1 MTQITAEM
9 VRDLRERTGVGM
21 MECKKA
27 LVAANG
33 EMELAIESLRKAGQA
48 SAVKKGSR
56 IAAEGVVSAI
66 CSPDNK
72 VAVIG
77 EVNCETDFV
86 AREERFKK
94 FSHAVMQCA
103 LENNQTDIAKLAEDK
118 LANQTI
124 EATRLELVAQ
134 LGENIAI
141 RRVKQVNAPEGGVV
155 VSYLHGGD
163 ATAARIG
170 TVVAL
175 NIANPALARDIAMHI
190 AAMRPEYL
198 SEEEVPQERRD
209 KEKEIL
215 LAQAQEANVG
225 KPADIL
231 EKIIAGKMGK
241 FIKEITLLG
250 QPFVKNPDQ
259 TVAALLT
266 AANAKVTDYV
276 RFEVGEGIEKKASDF
291 VSEVMAQA
299 QVKG

>member
-33 EMELAIESLRKAGQA
+33 EIDQAIEALRKAGQA

-56 IAAEGVVSAI
+56 IAAEGVVTAATSA
-66 CSPDNK
+66 DNK
-72 VAVIG
+72 SAALAEI
-77 EVNCETDFV
+77 NCETDFV

-94 FSHAVMQCA
+94 FS
-103 LENNQTDIAKLAEDK
+103 IAIAQNA
-118 LANQTI
+118 LANKSEDTQTA
-124 EATRLELVAQ
+124 ETARLELVAQ
-134 LGENIAI
+134 LGENIAV
-141 RRVKQVNAPEGGVV
+141 RRIKLVEAPSNGVV

-163 ATAARIG
+163 AAAARIG
-170 TVVAL
+170 VLVAL
-175 NIANPALARDIAMHI
+175 DVADESIAKGIAMHI

-198 SEEEVPQERRD
+198 NEAAVPADRVA

-215 LAQAQEANVG
+215 LAQAQETNAG

-231 EKIIAGKMGK
+231 EKIIAGKMSK
-241 FIKEITLLG
+241 FLKEITLLG
-250 QPFVKNPDQ
+250 QPYVRNQDQ
-259 TVAALLT
+259 TVGAVLAA
-266 AANAKVTDYV
+266 AKANVTSYV
-276 RFEVGEGIEKKASDF
+276 RFEVGEGIEKKVDDF

-299 QVKG
+299 RK

>member
-1 MTQITAEM
+1 MVQITAEM

-33 EMELAIESLRKAGQA
+33 EIDQAIESLRKAGQA

-56 IAAEGVVSAI
+56 IAAEGVVTAATAS
-66 CSPDNK
+66 DNK
-72 VAVIG
+72 TVALAEI
-77 EVNCETDFV
+77 NCETDFV

-94 FSHAVMQCA
+94 FSVDIAKHA
-103 LENNQTDIAKLAEDK
+103 LENGSEDTTAAE
-118 LANQTI
+118 A
-124 EATRLELVAQ
+124 ARLELVAQ
-134 LGENIAI
+134 LGENVAVRRI
-141 RRVKQVNAPEGGVV
+141 RIINAPQNGVV

-170 TVVAL
+170 VLVAL
-175 NIANPALARDIAMHI
+175 DINDETLAKGIAMHI

-198 SEEEVPQERRD
+198 NESQVPAERVA

-231 EKIIAGKMGK
+231 EKIISGKMNK
-241 FIKEITLLG
+241 FLKDITLLG
-250 QPFVKNPDQ
+250 QPYVKNQDQ
-259 TVAALLT
+259 TVGALL
-266 AANAKVTDYV
+266 AAAKANVTDYV
-276 RFEVGEGIEKKASDF
+276 RFEVGEGIEKKVDDF

-299 QVKG
+299 RK